1 MSVQK
6 KERNQLRVCH
16 FFAYE
21 QSKIYEHYMGK
32 IINSVLNLRIN
43 NMALHSTNL
52 KLKLRSLLIQPL
64 YTS

>member
-32 IINSVLNLRIN
+32 IITY
-43 NMALHSTNL
+43 STFIH
-52 KLKLRSLLIQPL
+52 KLKASNLHGDLCIKV
-64 YTS
+64 T

>member
-1 MSVQK
+1 MSVKKK

-32 IINSVLNLRIN
+32 ITKFVLNLE
-43 NMALHSTNL
+43 ST
-52 KLKLRSLLIQPL
+52 IWHYIVQI
-64 YTS
+64 